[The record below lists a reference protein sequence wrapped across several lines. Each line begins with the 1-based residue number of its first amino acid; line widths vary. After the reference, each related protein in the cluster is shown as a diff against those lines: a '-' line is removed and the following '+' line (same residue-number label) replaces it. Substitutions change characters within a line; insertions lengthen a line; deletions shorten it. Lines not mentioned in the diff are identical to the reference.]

1 MEKNSQSKKTLSP
14 AANEL
19 LRKIY
24 YDPKQGYSSAT
35 ELYKRVKASGD
46 TAAKGITTV
55 MVKEFLEKQTI
66 KQIKKPKPR
75 HYISISGDGH
85 TYQAD
90 LMFLTESPRSN
101 SGYGAILNII
111 NTVSRKAY
119 SYPLKGKTGPEVGSA
134 FDKFFAEVPDQPT

>member
-46 TAAKGITTV
+46 PAAKGITTV

-90 LMFLTESPRSN
+90 LMFLTESPR
-101 SGYGAILNII
+101 
-111 NTVSRKAY
+111 
-119 SYPLKGKTGPEVGSA
+119 
-134 FDKFFAEVPDQPT
+134 